1 MTLFAMMGGFF
12 PGCFV
17 LFLLGN
23 NCGQSGEQICQFLLH
38 LPIWGTNLTNA
49 TAAQHNVSDGAQL
62 YELISQVK
70 FLTQMD

>member
-1 MTLFAMMGGFF
+1 MTSFAMMGGFF

-38 LPIWGTNLTNA
+38 LPIWGTNA
-49 TAAQHNVSDGAQL
+49 TAAQLNVSDGAQL